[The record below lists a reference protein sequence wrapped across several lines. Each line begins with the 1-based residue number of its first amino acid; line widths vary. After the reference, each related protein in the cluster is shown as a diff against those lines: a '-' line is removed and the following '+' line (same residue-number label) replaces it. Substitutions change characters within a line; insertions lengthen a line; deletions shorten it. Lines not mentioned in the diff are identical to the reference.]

1 MNNEAKKVQKV
12 SVSKDYSGQR
22 LDNFLLNLLKGIPKS
37 KIYSIIRK
45 GEVRV
50 NSARKQVFYKIKEND
65 LIRIPPL
72 HVKKIIQAE
81 ASNSLINILKKNII
95 FENDDCLAINKPFG
109 VASHGGSGISIGLI
123 EAVRNFGKEYRDCK
137 LVHRLDRNTSG
148 CQLISKKQK
157 FLRECNILI
166 RERKVLKKY
175 TALVHGQWPDDMRIV
190 ENKLRKNINISGE
203 RMVKISNDGKDS
215 ITEFKIL
222 EKGKFFTKLS
232 CNLITGRTHQIR
244 VHTSSKS
251 FPIVGDL
258 KYGDKDKDKN
268 FLNSDLKRM
277 YLHSKSLEMKDLS
290 LKISCEEPKEFKKMI
305 KVSESESFLS

>member
-1 MNNEAKKVQKV
+1 M
-12 SVSKDYSGQR
+12 
-22 LDNFLLNLLKGIPKS
+22 
-37 KIYSIIRK
+37 
-45 GEVRV
+45 
-50 NSARKQVFYKIKEND
+50 
-65 LIRIPPL
+65 
-72 HVKKIIQAE
+72 
-81 ASNSLINILKKNII
+81 
-95 FENDDCLAINKPFG
+95 
-109 VASHGGSGISIGLI
+109 
-123 EAVRNFGKEYRDCK
+123 RNFGKEYRDCK

-157 FLRECNILI
+157 FLRECNTLI
-166 RERKVLKKY
+166 RERKVLKEY
-175 TALVHGQWPDDMRIV
+175 TALVHGQWPDDIRIV
-190 ENKLRKNINISGE
+190 ENKLSKNINISGE